1 MSPYLCAYVASYLVA
16 TAVALTAARR
26 QLFSAERLRL
36 LREPWR
42 LLTFVLGTAVV
53 AGAAPYSGDPTWDV
67 ADSLLT
73 AALVYVLAPWCVGVM
88 RRERSLRGLAPAI
101 VLFFVPCWAYD
112 LYILLDRGFYP
123 DSWDSNLALSGIVT
137 LCGGLFWNLSWAP
150 GTPKLRTI
158 GIMALVSLPV
168 LLMIT
173 AFVIQAGGT
182 AGRRCPCPR
191 RARPQCHSRPAL
203 PEQPGPSQPPHPA
216 AQATNASVDER

>member
-16 TAVALTAARR
+16 TAVALTAAWR
-26 QLFSAERLRL
+26 QLFSAERRRL

-67 ADSLLT
+67 PDSLLT

-112 LYILLDRGFYP
+112 LYILFDRGFYP

-150 GTPKLRTI
+150 GTPKLRTV

-173 AFVIQAGGT
+173 AFVIQAGGHGGTAVPLSAARTSPVPLT
-182 AGRRCPCPR
+182 AG
-191 RARPQCHSRPAL
+191 ASGAT
-203 PEQPGPSQPPHPA
+203 GAIAAPHPA
-216 AQATNASVDER
+216 AQATNAALGR